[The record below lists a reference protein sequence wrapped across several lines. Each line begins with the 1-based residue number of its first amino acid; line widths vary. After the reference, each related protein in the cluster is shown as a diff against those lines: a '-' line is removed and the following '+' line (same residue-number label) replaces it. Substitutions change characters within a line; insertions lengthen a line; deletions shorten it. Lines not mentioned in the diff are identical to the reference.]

1 MQANKDKL
9 KLEFLVKTFNESET
23 AEAFIGAIQK
33 AAIEF
38 NASEAAQSPADLE
51 AAEHA
56 PTEFSAKD
64 KETFTKCFDAMSA
77 KFPEKSI
84 EVGQLAEALKDRS
97 FYEQVKDT
105 LKLIANW
112 LGEKLGKEWYKEE
125 AQEIRT
131 NSNIKKSFKDFA
143 QAKTDA
149 KELPSR
155 E

>member
-9 KLEFLVKTFNESET
+9 KLEFLVNTFNSSTT
-23 AEAFIGAIQK
+23 AEDFIGAIQE
-33 AAIEF
+33 AAIEL
-38 NASEAAQSPADLE
+38 NASEAAAKSSGDLE

-77 KFPEKSI
+77 KFPEKGI
-84 EVGQLAEALKDRS
+84 EVGQLAEALKDRN

-125 AQEIRT
+125 AQEIRVR
-131 NSNIKKSFKDFA
+131 KSFKDFA